1 MHGRLRLLGTRTGS
15 GLPYGPGAGVNAR
28 RGALPG
34 PRKKAGDR
42 ALGSLACCS
51 RDSTDSPPPP
61 RWGGLTVGTQRP
73 AAVEQ
78 LRAVGSGM
86 RWVRVRWSGE
96 PGQDAVGTLLALL
109 LPLGCAGLC
118 GLLS

>member
-51 RDSTDSPPPP
+51 RDSTDSPPSAMGWPDGGYAEARSRRAAAG
-61 RWGGLTVGTQRP
+61 RW
-73 AAVEQ
+73 
-78 LRAVGSGM
+78 LRYALGA
-86 RWVRVRWSGE
+86 RALVR
-96 PGQDAVGTLLALL
+96 
-109 LPLGCAGLC
+109 
-118 GLLS
+118 